1 MTGWLSE
8 PLHLQHERLVANGG
22 KTRFLR
28 SQLRKVAF
36 SASSVDACSFIQG
49 RHAFNHLGCALAQV
63 QCSRP
68 QVLKERL
75 GDDPRIGEHAV
86 FRSFQMGEGDENV
99 QNRGFRSLR
108 GFHSCDGCLGRS
120 IKIPLEQIA
129 RSQSPRISI
138 SSFAFLFSNQH
149 IFCLSFCFFS
159 MFFHNIRNGKVGKF
173 PVKVLRLVGFDTML
187 WSQARLSDDCPT
199 FVCSTMR
206 QLCLFQACWQNS
218 RFEVWNSLN
227 NFVATAKWKITRP
240 KSYESGMTGILWGRF
255 RFFDEVRLESKWTS
269 LGSSARSVPSTP
281 SQHWRGLHITWCESI
296 CHSRVSIDMNIS
308 KSNSILE
315 PFASTSLLP
324 RFWTFTARYL
334 CFRCAAGLDASL
346 GHRWWP
352 IVPTHRSHEAIN
364 SSFACCLMSGAH
376 LKAAW
381 FLNHRENEWRDYQ
394 MPRLILIL
402 ATF

>member
-187 WSQARLSDDCPT
+187 WSQARLSDGCPT
-199 FVCSTMR
+199 
-206 QLCLFQACWQNS
+206 LC
-218 RFEVWNSLN
+218 VLN
-227 NFVATAKWKITRP
+227 
-240 KSYESGMTGILWGRF
+240 
-255 RFFDEVRLESKWTS
+255 D
-269 LGSSARSVPSTP
+269 
-281 SQHWRGLHITWCESI
+281 
-296 CHSRVSIDMNIS
+296 
-308 KSNSILE
+308 
-315 PFASTSLLP
+315 ASTLSLP
-324 RFWTFTARYL
+324 
-334 CFRCAAGLDASL
+334 GL
-346 GHRWWP
+346 
-352 IVPTHRSHEAIN
+352 
-364 SSFACCLMSGAH
+364 
-376 LKAAW
+376 
-381 FLNHRENEWRDYQ
+381 
-394 MPRLILIL
+394 L
-402 ATF
+402 AK